1 MRQYLWTVSKI
12 EEWLYY
18 NFGRWKSSQNNS
30 VADFIRLKFNYIKKT
45 KKSLFEP
52 PFVRL
57 RGNVRTPSM
66 ARWKA
71 RGRLY
76 IRRN

>member
-1 MRQYLWTVSKI
+1 MCVTVPKVVQGGPKSKDC
-12 EEWLYY
+12 
-18 NFGRWKSSQNNS
+18 GG
-30 VADFIRLKFNYIKKT
+30 
-45 KKSLFEP
+45 SLTSAIVPNMNVLGEA
-52 PFVRL
+52 PFMAL

-66 ARWKA
+66 DRWKA